1 MIDVEYL
8 KRLYRAKFVY
18 ITHAQGYSMNFHNLY
33 NEYNLDALSGCDQI
47 CLSASLINHLGY
59 LKNYCIKIFCE
70 ENKKQYVI
78 RFKKEPDAK
87 RVYSL
92 FDFNGVSYDDFVSFL
107 KASAKLSENHIG
119 SFSSSIYV
127 ILEKKGKE
135 VLFNNGSGN
144 KKARSFERVVHDT
157 HKDIAKKAKREM
169 IRELG

>member
-1 MIDVEYL
+1 M
-8 KRLYRAKFVY
+8 
-18 ITHAQGYSMNFHNLY
+18 
-33 NEYNLDALSGCDQI
+33 
-47 CLSASLINHLGY
+47 
-59 LKNYCIKIFCE
+59 
-70 ENKKQYVI
+70 
-78 RFKKEPDAK
+78 
-87 RVYSL
+87 

-107 KASAKLSENHIG
+107 KASAKLAENHMG